1 MKVFYLVAM
10 LYTVMVSAQNAE
22 RNYQSHEFKD
32 SKLYVNVSDGQYI
45 FQFFDDEIL
54 ETAFIPAGEEFSNQ
68 SHAVVLQPEEM
79 DAEFSDNENSLR
91 FGTEDLMLEIKLN
104 PFQITYFQE
113 DKKLIS
119 EKKGYFKSVHEPMEM
134 VQGNIIADF
143 MHKIEFNLTSD
154 EVLYGAGARALP
166 MNRRGYR
173 LPLYNRAHYGYETHS
188 ELMNYTMPI
197 VISSKK
203 YLLHFDNAPVGYL
216 DLDSKK
222 DNSLTYETISGR
234 MVYQIIVGD
243 DWDDITENYT
253 ELTGRQPMLPRWAL
267 GNFASRFGYKSQ
279 KETVETIQKFRDEN
293 MPVDAVILDLYWFG
307 KEVQRPMGNLN
318 FEKDS
323 FPNPQKMMRD
333 LRRNHVET
341 VLITEPFILTTSD
354 RWQEAVDKSVLAIDA
369 AGKPYT
375 YDFFFGNTGLVDI
388 YSAQGYR
395 WFKDIYEDLL
405 QMGVTGMWGDLGEP
419 EVHPSDLI
427 HATGTAQEIHNIYG
441 HDWARLV
448 QDAFHEAKPNLRP
461 FILMR
466 AAYSGSQR
474 YGIIPWT
481 GDVNRTW
488 GGLQRQPSISLQMG
502 MQGIGYMHS
511 DLGGFAGANLD
522 DELYV
527 RWLQY
532 GVFQPIFRPHA
543 QEDVPSEPVFRSEK
557 AKNLAK
563 KAIDLRYQM
572 LPYNYTL
579 MYENATEG
587 TPLMRP
593 LFFDEPENPELF
605 VYEDAYLWGDDFL
618 ISPVLNAGQTSQVVF
633 FPKKSNWIDF
643 YTGQIYQGGS
653 KVNVSLHEDYIPTF
667 VRSGAIIP
675 MAKKMQSTKEYDGNS
690 LIFHYYFDPNEE
702 ESEVEVYN
710 DDGITRNAY
719 QNGAYELL
727 ELDINSE
734 ERNVI
739 EIELEAETGKNFKFN
754 SKEISIYIHNLNRKP
769 KKVNFGKKMIPV
781 EWKSNSST
789 LKLEFQWH
797 TAKDKEI
804 QIYF

>member
-1 MKVFYLVAM
+1 MRIVYLAFLLLVG
-10 LYTVMVSAQNAE
+10 LVSAQKQQ
-22 RNYQSHEFKD
+22 RNYISHSLTD
-32 SKLYVNVSDGQYI
+32 SKLYVHVNDGKYI
-45 FQFFDDEIL
+45 FQFYNDEIL
-54 ETAFIPAGEEFSNQ
+54 ETAFIPTGEEFSNH
-68 SHAVVLQPEEM
+68 SHAVVMQPEEI
-79 DAEFSDNENSLR
+79 DTEFNENENSLQ
-91 FGTEDLMLEIKLN
+91 FGTEDLTLEIIFK
-104 PFQITYFQE
+104 PFQINYYQ
-113 DKKLIS
+113 KGIRLIS
-119 EKKGYFKSVHEPMEM
+119 EKRGYFKSVHEPMEM
-134 VQGNIIADF
+134 VQGNIIADTT
-143 MHKIEFNLTSD
+143 HKIEFNLTTD

-188 ELMNYTMPI
+188 ELMNYTMP
-197 VISSKK
+197 VVVSSKK

-216 DLDSKK
+216 DFDSNK

-234 MVYQIIVGD
+234 MVYQIVVGD

-307 KEVQRPMGNLN
+307 KEVQGPMGNLK

-323 FPNPQKMMRD
+323 FPNPHKMIND
-333 LRRNHVET
+333 LKRNQVET
-341 VLITEPFILTTSD
+341 ILITEPFILTTSN
-354 RWQEAVDKSVLAIDA
+354 RWKEAVDKKVLALDS

-375 YDFFFGNTGLVDI
+375 YDFFFGNTGLVDL
-388 YSAQGYR
+388 YSKHGFD
-395 WFKDIYEDLL
+395 WFKGIYKDLL

-427 HATGTAQEIHNIYG
+427 HATGTAQEVHNIYG

-448 QDAFHEAKPNLRP
+448 QKAYHDAKPDLRP

-474 YGIIPWT
+474 YGIVPWT

-488 GGLQRQPSISLQMG
+488 GGLNRQVSISLQMG
-502 MQGIGYMHS
+502 LQGIGYMHS

-543 QEDVPSEPVFRSEK
+543 QEEVPSEPIFRSEK
-557 AKNLAK
+557 AKDLSR
-563 KAIDLRYQM
+563 KAIDLRYQL

-579 MYENATEG
+579 MFENSKEG
-587 TPLMRP
+587 EPLMRP
-593 LFFDEPENPELF
+593 LFFEEADNPELF
-605 VYEDAYLWGDDFL
+605 TYEDAYLWGDDFL
-618 ISPVLNAGQTSQVVF
+618 ISPVLNAGQTSQEVY

-653 KVNVSLHEDYIPTF
+653 RVNVSLHEDYIPTF
-667 VRSGAIIP
+667 VRSGSIIP
-675 MAKKMQSTKEYDGNS
+675 MAEKMQSTKEYDGNS

-702 ESEVEVYN
+702 DAEVELYN
-710 DDGITRNAY
+710 DDGITRNAF

-727 ELDINSE
+727 EIDVKAE
-734 ERNVI
+734 KKNVL
-739 EIELEAETGKNFKFN
+739 EIELEAKTGKNFKTNTKKIAF
-754 SKEISIYIHNLNRKP
+754 YIHNLNRIP
-769 KKVNFGKKMIPV
+769 KKVKFGNREFPV
-781 EWKSNSST
+781 RWNSKAKS
-789 LKLEFQWH
+789 LKLEFNWN